1 MFAHRPFGAGAVFF
15 STESNKIF
23 NWLLTVWL
31 KECLAAVI
39 FCGCK
44 GDSWLCRP
52 YLRLRHTQ
60 TTFFGIAAV
69 PGLNRLENLHTFF
82 VRFGNSKEVEKVARP
97 LGGCE

>member
-1 MFAHRPFGAGAVFF
+1 MVSGEAEALCLGAFATAQGKVYFSEASARRGRVFVGVCPSSFWGWWIVF
-15 STESNKIF
+15 SIESNKIF

-52 YLRLRHTQ
+52 
-60 TTFFGIAAV
+60 I
-69 PGLNRLENLHTFF
+69 
-82 VRFGNSKEVEKVARP
+82 
-97 LGGCE
+97 